1 MVSSKLKIKQQN
13 RNKLFYSKFKYRAEL
28 SGVGVRFVFNTK
40 TLQKC
45 LERID
50 TYNINTPYSNHRIS
64 LVPIDTK
71 KVDGHLLEDLINFRL
86 KYKDSKEVKIYRS
99 GYGYD
104 TYTVYTND
112 TNVLE
117 EVRDISNT
125 VNITEVITPPS
136 EVMYFA
142 KEPEYKYRVYLKTT
156 RASSELISTLNSF
169 RNSYH
174 NKGDIWLS
182 GGLVLF
188 LMRHC
193 NTHRSLYLPG
203 ASFIDFKDEQTLTLM
218 HLLFGEC
225 LRKSCKLEKRPK

>member
-1 MVSSKLKIKQQN
+1 MGLLKLKIKQQN
-13 RNKLFYSKFKYRAEL
+13 RNKLFYSKFRYRAEL
-28 SGVGVRFVFNTK
+28 SGEGVRFVFTTK

-50 TYNINTPYSNHRIS
+50 VYNINASNSGNWIP
-64 LVPIDTK
+64 LVPINTDE
-71 KVDGHLLEDLINFRL
+71 VDGHLLEDLIKFRL

-117 EVRDISNT
+117 EVRDISNA
-125 VNITEVITPPS
+125 VKITEVITPPS

-142 KEPEYKYRVYLKTT
+142 KEPEYKYRVYLKSKKANT
-156 RASSELISTLNSF
+156 ELISTLNSF
-169 RNSYH
+169 RNNYH
-174 NKGDIWLS
+174 NKGDMWLS
-182 GGLVLF
+182 GGLVYF
-188 LMRHC
+188 LIR
-193 NTHRSLYLPG
+193 NSNSLKSLSLPT
-203 ASFIDFKDEQTLTLM
+203 AAYIDFNDEQSLTLM
-218 HLLFGEC
+218 HILFGEC